1 MMVNNYAANGNG
13 HKHREKP
20 HDTIKYPTIEVPY
33 NGKLLPLRNRNN
45 LPANTREATDAI
57 YRTLKKE
64 KA

>member
-1 MMVNNYAANGNG
+1 MANNYTANDNG
-13 HKHREKP
+13 HKRHEKP
-20 HDTIKYPTIEVPY
+20 QDTIKYPTIEVPY

-45 LPANTREATDAI
+45 LPANTRETTAAI